1 MIRTVWIALAACLLT
16 APPASAQAAPADARH
31 QIEPLLDEMVAA
43 ANAHDTDRF
52 MKVYLHQPSLVFVFN
67 GTIFRGFDA
76 LHEQQLKWWNNGA
89 SDVAYTQRGAP
100 VISISSGA
108 RLSRRPCPV
117 IVSTSVLGAAP
128 SRRGRDFSFP
138 RSSGTTSL
146 WAFLA
151 ITARPYRR
159 P

>member
-16 APPASAQAAPADARH
+16 THPASAQAAPADARH
-31 QIEPLLDEMVAA
+31 QIEPLLDEMMAA

-100 VISISSGA
+100 VISVLEPGVA
-108 RLSRRPCPV
+108 VVMMALASRRAMPDGTVQSGDFAVTMTWQKRPEGWR
-117 IVSTSVLGAAP
+117 IVQAHESTV
-128 SRRGRDFSFP
+128 R
-138 RSSGTTSL
+138 
-146 WAFLA
+146 
-151 ITARPYRR
+151 
-159 P
+159 